1 MSVWHRFCLICKHIL
16 TLGEMEKNDGYC
28 DKCREHN
35 KEFHEKFDLA
45 KEEQ

>member
-1 MSVWHRFCLICKHIL
+1 MQN
-16 TLGEMEKNDGYC
+16 EDGYC

-45 KEEQ
+45 KEEK